1 MSWASPFGAVLKY
14 LRTGKPVKPT
24 RQVDEEETMTE
35 SFKALVVDEQDGAT
49 SAAVKELGGDDLPD
63 IGDVLVAVAYSTL
76 NYKDGLAITGKAKV
90 LRSYP
95 MVPGIDLAGTVVES
109 SSSDFK
115 KGDKIV
121 LTGFETGER
130 YWGGYTQLN
139 RVRSETLVRLPDG
152 MTLRESMIVGTAGLT
167 AMLSVMALEE
177 QGLQPT
183 AGHEVIV
190 TGASG
195 GVGSMA
201 VAILSQLGFDV
212 VASTG
217 SADSHGYLRLLG
229 ARDFVDRSTLTGP
242 AKRPLEAGR
251 WAGAVDAVGGD
262 TLAGLLRSMAPH
274 TSIALSGNAGGVALN
289 STVLPFILRGVN
301 LLGID
306 SNFAPMEQR
315 TVAWRRLAELLPK
328 DALEAMAREA
338 SLEDVPA
345 LSREILEGKI
355 QGRTII
361 KVT

>member
-1 MSWASPFGAVLKY
+1 MS
-14 LRTGKPVKPT
+14 
-24 RQVDEEETMTE
+24 D
-35 SFKALVVDEQDGAT
+35 SFRALVVDQEDGAT
-49 SAAVKELGGDDLPD
+49 TSNVKEMSGGDLPD

-76 NYKDGLAITGKAKV
+76 NYKDGLAVTGKAKV
-90 LRSYP
+90 LRSFP
-95 MVPGIDLAGTVVES
+95 MVPGIDLAGTVIES
-109 SSSDFK
+109 GSSEFQE
-115 KGDKIV
+115 GDKVV

-130 YWGGYTQLN
+130 YWGGYTQKN
-139 RVRSETLVRLPDG
+139 RVRSDTLIHLPDK
-152 MTLRESMIVGTAGLT
+152 MTLKESMIIGTAGLT

-177 QGLQPT
+177 HGLRP
-183 AGHEVIV
+183 ADGGEVVV

-201 VAILSQLGFDV
+201 VAILSQLGYNV

-217 SADSHGYLRLLG
+217 STDAHQYLRLLG
-229 ARDFVDRSTLTGP
+229 ARDFIDRKTLGEP
-242 AKRPLEAGR
+242 SKRPLEAGR

-315 TVAWRRLAELLPK
+315 TVAWRRLAEAVSK
-328 DALEAMAREA
+328 DALEAMVRDAD
-338 SLEDVPA
+338 LEDVPA
-345 LSREILEGKI
+345 LSEEILAGQI
-355 QGRTII
+355 QGRTVI
-361 KVT
+361 KLA